1 MELQIR
7 FTKALLYD
15 LASDSQN
22 RKYMEIRR
30 RFLELNPEVVRF
42 DVQRRSD
49 EITVVAGFREGPD
62 RFDVRL
68 IGRKHDFYRMA
79 MGVRLGET
87 AEALVRPDP
96 AVESLGA
103 GMEGDRVVLHLRYR
117 PEAPAA
123 TAPPPGTP
131 PPGVQAEV
139 PAGTAPRDLTPPTVR
154 EAPAAAPVPGPAP
167 APEPEPEADRAWRQ
181 TLEDGSLQ
189 AFVRFL
195 ERYPEAPQAAE
206 ARRRAD
212 RLREEQAYRQA
223 LKRNEIRVYRAF
235 LEHFPDSPHRSEV
248 EARIRALE
256 AELRRQETER
266 RARQAE
272 ERRRRKAYE
281 EARRLDTVEA
291 YRIFLAA
298 YPDAPEAGQVRRR
311 IRAIEA
317 DDRAFR
323 EARGSEKALEAYLA
337 RHPQGRHAEEARAEI
352 QRLRKAR
359 MEADYRAAVDAGTAE
374 ALAAF
379 LQRWPGSPRESEV
392 KAALERLRTPPEPPP
407 PGGAAEPDTVLPVPE
422 VEQAP
427 TVDGTA
433 DDPVWARAPELR
445 VPLQGAAGEV
455 EVRVRGVW
463 TEDRLFLLLRW
474 EDPTRD
480 ALYRPWVWDP
490 AEGTYRQND
499 QADDGLAV
507 ALYPAG
513 VEDPCMLT
521 GRDLEA
527 DLWIWRAFWSEI
539 SGLASDARLQISR
552 VRMPRSNPYPARDGS
567 GQVWIREELDTGAS
581 GWSFFIP
588 VEFQGSVVP
597 SYKPSR
603 AAGSR
608 ADVRARGRWQ
618 EGRWTVEL
626 SRLLDTGHDDDRGVR
641 PGERV
646 PVALGVY
653 DRGER
658 GQHST
663 SNLFYLRLDRGR

>member
-1 MELQIR
+1 
-7 FTKALLYD
+7 
-15 LASDSQN
+15 
-22 RKYMEIRR
+22 MEIRR
-30 RFLELNPEVVRF
+30 RFLELNPDVVRF
-42 DVQRRSD
+42 DVERRGD
-49 EITVVAGFREGPD
+49 EITVVIGFRRGPD

-79 MGVRLGET
+79 MGVRLNET
-87 AEALVRPDP
+87 AEALARADP

-103 GMEGDRVVLHLRYR
+103 SQEGDRIVLHLRYR
-117 PEAPAA
+117 AGAPAA
-123 TAPPPGTP
+123 TASLPGTP
-131 PPGVQAEV
+131 PPGAQVEV
-139 PAGTAPRDLTPPTVR
+139 PAGTPARDLTQPAVR
-154 EAPAAAPVPGPAP
+154 ETPAP
-167 APEPEPEADRAWRQ
+167 APPPGPSALPAPKPEAEAEKAWRQ
-181 TLEDGSLQ
+181 ALEDGSLQ

-195 ERYPEAPQAAE
+195 ERYPDAPQAAE

-223 LKRNEIRVYRAF
+223 LKRDDIRVYRAF
-235 LEHFPDSPHRSEV
+235 LEHFPASPHRSEV
-248 EARIRALE
+248 EARIRAIE
-256 AELRRQETER
+256 AEQRRQEAER
-266 RARQAE
+266 RAREAE

-291 YRIFLAA
+291 YRIFLTA
-298 YPDAPEAGQVRRR
+298 YPDAPEAKQVRRR

-317 DDRAFR
+317 EQRAFR
-323 EARGSEKALEAYLA
+323 AARGSERALEAYLA
-337 RHPQGRHAEEARAEI
+337 RYPEGRHAEEARAEI
-352 QRLRKAR
+352 QRLRRAR
-359 MEADYRAAVDAGTAE
+359 MEADYRAAMDAGTAE
-374 ALAAF
+374 ALSAF
-379 LQRWPGSPRESEV
+379 LRRWPGSPRESEV
-392 KAALERLRTPPEPPP
+392 KAALERLRSPPEPPP
-407 PGGAAEPDTVLPVPE
+407 PAEAAEPDAVLPIPE

-427 TVDGTA
+427 AVDGA
-433 DDPVWARAPELR
+433 AGDPAWARAPELR
-445 VPLQGAAGEV
+445 VPLRGAAGEV

-463 TEDRLFLLLRW
+463 VEDRIFLLVRW

-507 ALYPAG
+507 ALYPSD
-513 VEDPCMLT
+513 VKDPCMLT

-567 GQVWIREELDTGAS
+567 GQVWIREALDTGAS

-608 ADVRARGRWQ
+608 ADVRARGRWE

-626 SRLLDTGHDDDRGVR
+626 SRRLDTGHDDDRVLR

-663 SNLFYLRLDRGR
+663 SGLIYIRLDRGR

>member
-1 MELQIR
+1 M
-7 FTKALLYD
+7 D
-15 LASDSQN
+15 
-22 RKYMEIRR
+22 IRR
-30 RFLELNPEVVRF
+30 RFLERNPEVARF
-42 DVQRRSD
+42 DVDRRSD
-49 EITVVAGFREGPD
+49 AITVVLGFRRGPD
-62 RFDVRL
+62 RFDIRL
-68 IGRKHDFYRMA
+68 MGRKHDFYRMA
-79 MGVRLGET
+79 MGVRLNET
-87 AEALVRPDP
+87 AEALTRADP

-103 GMEGDRVVLHLRYR
+103 SQEGDRIVLHLRYR
-117 PEAPAA
+117 AAAPAA
-123 TAPPPGTP
+123 TASPPGTP
-131 PPGVQAEV
+131 PPGAQAEV
-139 PAGTAPRDLTPPTVR
+139 PAGTPTRDLTHPAVR
-154 EAPAAAPVPGPAP
+154 ETAASAPGPGPAGPP
-167 APEPEPEADRAWRQ
+167 APEPEAEKAWRQ
-181 TLEDGSLQ
+181 TLEEGSLQ

-195 ERYPEAPQAAE
+195 ERYPDSPQAAE

-223 LKRNEIRVYRAF
+223 LKRDDIRVYRAF
-235 LEHFPDSPHRSEV
+235 LEHFPASSHRSEV
-248 EARIRALE
+248 EARIRAIE
-256 AELRRQETER
+256 AEQRRRETER
-266 RARQAE
+266 RAREAE

-298 YPDAPEAGQVRRR
+298 YPEAPEAGQVRRR

-317 DDRAFR
+317 DDRAFQA
-323 EARGSEKALEAYLA
+323 ARGSEKALETYLA
-337 RHPQGRHAEEARAEI
+337 RYPQGRHAEEARAEI
-352 QRLRKAR
+352 QRLRRAR
-359 MEADYRAAVDAGTAE
+359 MEADYRAAMDAGTAE
-374 ALAAF
+374 ALSAF
-379 LQRWPGSPRESEV
+379 LQRWPGSPREREV
-392 KAALERLRTPPEPPP
+392 KAALERLRSPPEPPP
-407 PGGAAEPDTVLPVPE
+407 PAEVPEPGAVLPIPKAGQV
-422 VEQAP
+422 P
-427 TVDGTA
+427 TVDGVA

-445 VPLQGAAGEV
+445 VPLRGAAGDV

-463 TEDRLFLLLRW
+463 TEDRIFLLVRW

-507 ALYPAG
+507 ALYPPD
-513 VEDPCMLT
+513 VTDPCMLT

-527 DLWIWRAFWSEI
+527 DLWIWRAFWSEM

-608 ADVRARGRWQ
+608 ADVQARGRWQ
-618 EGRWTVEL
+618 DGRWTVEF
-626 SRLLDTGHDDDRGVR
+626 SRRLDTGHDDDRPLR

-646 PVALGVY
+646 AVALGLY
-653 DRGER
+653 DRGDR
-658 GQHST
+658 GEHST
-663 SNLFYLRLDRGR
+663 SGLIYIRLDRGP